1 MLHDLV
7 TLGQT
12 AILLHNLGDC
22 STYRRVRLVSFS
34 SSGEMVP
41 FS

>member
-12 AILLHNLGDC
+12 AKLLHNLG
-22 STYRRVRLVSFS
+22 RLQHLQK
-34 SSGEMVP
+34 GEIGELLKLWRDG
-41 FS
+41 SI